1 MPSCLLPVPT
11 KASSC
16 EYSRRRSSSR
26 RCLWTHKS
34 WIRWRCCVSVG
45 LLAVVH
51 LRCTRDEL
59 DLDFSMLPWHSMAAV
74 RCQVLLGPHIALS
87 ASVPDPSSPKDLS
100 LAPQEPDRTQALSFY
115 VTCVLTSSH
124 SCAVV
129 RRRLVGPC
137 SLLGLLTPASRGQI
151 RAGTLVARS
160 TSLRQTSS
168 TATPHKDAGSSIIRH
183 NVVNLGPSTPSLSS
197 PFSAPVIIMLRLS
210 ARLLDITGCLRCQP
224 FTAQITFF
232 STDARLCPRNLHC
245 KTSRDDHP
253 ANSQN
258 VLAFGRPRV
267 S

>member
-1 MPSCLLPVPT
+1 MALHGRSAMSSDARPSHSVVSIG
-11 KASSC
+11 AS
-16 EYSRRRSSSR
+16 
-26 RCLWTHKS
+26 
-34 WIRWRCCVSVG
+34 
-45 LLAVVH
+45 
-51 LRCTRDEL
+51 
-59 DLDFSMLPWHSMAAV
+59 
-74 RCQVLLGPHIALS
+74 
-87 ASVPDPSSPKDLS
+87 DPSSPKDLC
-100 LAPQEPDRTQALSFY
+100 LPPQEPDRTHALSFY

-129 RRRLVGPC
+129 VLWVRAVYSDCLP
-137 SLLGLLTPASRGQI
+137 LLPAARFELG
-151 RAGTLVARS
+151 LVARS

-197 PFSAPVIIMLRLS
+197 PFSAPAIIMLRLS
-210 ARLLDITGCLRCQP
+210 ALLLDITGCLRCQP

-258 VLAFGRPRV
+258 VLAFGQPRV